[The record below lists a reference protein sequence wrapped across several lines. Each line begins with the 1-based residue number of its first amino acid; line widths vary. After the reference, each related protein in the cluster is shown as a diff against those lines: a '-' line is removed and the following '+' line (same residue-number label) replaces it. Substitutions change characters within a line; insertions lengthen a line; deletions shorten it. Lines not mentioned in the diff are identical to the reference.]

1 MDNYARR
8 TRVSRWY
15 LPVMRA
21 SAIGLLLCSVL
32 VQASCRGPV
41 TSREYKASDVPTE
54 FLLGSEDQIEINV
67 WKNPDL
73 SRVTLIRPD
82 GYVSMPIIGDVQAA
96 GLTAEALAAQITERL
111 KGYIQNPSVSVNV
124 KELNSYSVFVLGE
137 VTKPGKY
144 QLKSYVTVLQ
154 AISMAGGFT
163 NYASKNRLQVVRVIE
178 SPGHKRQE
186 IHIPLQYDDLVSGR
200 GEPGNIVLTSGDTVV
215 VP

>member
-1 MDNYARR
+1 M
-8 TRVSRWY
+8 
-15 LPVMRA
+15 
-21 SAIGLLLCSVL
+21 
-32 VQASCRGPV
+32 
-41 TSREYKASDVPTE
+41 PTE

-73 SRVTLIRPD
+73 SRITLIRPD

-96 GLTAEALAAQITERL
+96 GLTADALAAQITERL

-163 NYASKNRLQVVRVIE
+163 NYASKNR
-178 SPGHKRQE
+178 
-186 IHIPLQYDDLVSGR
+186 
-200 GEPGNIVLTSGDTVV
+200 
-215 VP
+215 